1 VHKFT
6 KVVHRLRHHYGQPQA
21 PPAKG
26 PFELVMWENAVY
38 LLPDERRME
47 VFSALRDTVGLTP
60 EAIDAASDAVL
71 LPIAIR
77 GGMRPAMRLFRW
89 RQIAQLTLSQFGGRL
104 ESILEL
110 PLSEARKALKL
121 FPSIGDP
128 GAERVLLLCGIAC
141 GLPLESNGLRV
152 LSRLGW
158 GMVQKNYSAAY
169 RSVLEDIKPE
179 LPEHVEGLTEAH
191 LLLRIHGRTLCK
203 ENVPRCQQCPLA
215 PDCRFAQSN
224 APASVRPIP

>member
-6 KVVHRLRHHYGQPQA
+6 QVVHQLRDHYGPPKA

-26 PFELVMWENAVY
+26 PFELVMWENAAY
-38 LLPDERRME
+38 LLPDERRLE

-110 PLSEARKALKL
+110 PLNEARKALKL
-121 FPSIGDP
+121 FPSISDP
-128 GAERVLLLCGIAC
+128 GADRILLLCGIAA

-152 LSRLGW
+152 LNRIGW
-158 GMVQKNYSAAY
+158 GQVQKNYSAAY
-169 RSVLEDIKPE
+169 RSVLEDLKPE
-179 LPEHVEGLTEAH
+179 LPADVEALKEAH

-203 ENVPRCQQCPLA
+203 ENMPRCPQCPVA
-215 PDCRFAQSN
+215 PDCRFAQSTSS
-224 APASVRPIP
+224 ASARQNP